1 MHSKFLESL
10 SKDEYENL
18 KKNLAD
24 IQSNKCYICQK
35 EIDLQIQETD
45 IDHIVPLSNRGKD
58 DKSNFAITHASCN
71 RSKKDANLNIARILY
86 RLKTLQD
93 DVLSKENRSASLKD

>member
-35 EIDLQIQETD
+35 EIDLQI
-45 IDHIVPLSNRGKD
+45 
-58 DKSNFAITHASCN
+58 
-71 RSKKDANLNIARILY
+71 
-86 RLKTLQD
+86 
-93 DVLSKENRSASLKD
+93 